1 MRRRIVLSGLG
12 LAAFYWMIETVADSV
27 FGGEGPIVTRLLP
40 ADANEIWMRL
50 IIVGL
55 ILAFTSYAT
64 TTVERRARTDRK
76 LRLLESAV
84 EHTDDAVLITTAELD
99 PPGPEIIYVNE
110 AFCRQT
116 GHAAEELL
124 GHTPRML
131 QGPDSER
138 AVLDRLRRCLEL
150 GQHFVGSITNYR
162 KDGSSL
168 RVELRISPVYS
179 PAGKLTHWIS
189 VQHDVSERERT
200 EAALRESEERYRL
213 TVEGAKDHAIF
224 MVSTDGRVAS
234 WNVGAEYVFGYS
246 EEEIVGE
253 SGSRLFTPED
263 RRSGAYEEELRQAET
278 AGRAE
283 DERWHVRKDGS
294 RFWGSGFVR
303 PVRDG
308 GGELCG
314 FSQVVRDATER
325 KRAEQALRHAE
336 EEYRSIFENAVDG
349 IFHTSIEGRIET
361 ANPASAR
368 ILGYGSTEELMAEV
382 SNVSRQ
388 LYVSPADRSR
398 FENSLREQ
406 GVVRD
411 FEARVYRK
419 DGSAIWVSANAR
431 CIRSRDGRVVGYE
444 GMFEDITERKTS
456 EEALRESE
464 ERYRA
469 VVEQA
474 ADGLYLADMQTLR
487 IVGTNPSIRK
497 MLGYSV
503 EELHA
508 MEAHELVGLSRE
520 EVASSLQGALE
531 GGQGLLGE
539 RKYRRKDGTF
549 IDVEV
554 SASGITYGGRQTACV
569 VIHDVTERKR
579 GERALGEVREAE
591 RRQIARDLH
600 DGVLQDLMD
609 ALYSMQVTRLKL
621 VGDEGIDLSEI
632 EEQILDLR
640 KATQGLREA
649 ITNLRRGGVQS
660 QPFLHL
666 LRSVVAATRQKAP
679 GTEVALDVDASL
691 ASVNSAAPAGNSG
704 IELLR
709 IVQEALVNARRHSG
723 ARHIWVSL
731 WVEERYII
739 AEVVDDGR
747 GFDAETAWAGVG
759 LSSMQE
765 RTLKLG
771 GSLNI
776 QSEPGKGARVTVRIP
791 DAASNFAA
799 DALHPPRIS
808 GAADGG

>member
-12 LAAFYWMIETVADSV
+12 LAAFYWIIETVADSV
-27 FGGEGPIVTRLLP
+27 FGGEGPVVTRLLP
-40 ADANEIWMRL
+40 ADANEVWMRL
-50 IIVGL
+50 IIVAL
-55 ILAFTSYAT
+55 ILAFASYAA

-84 EHTDDAVLITTAELD
+84 EHTDDAVLMTTAELD

-138 AVLDRLRRCLEL
+138 EVMDRLRRCLEL
-150 GQHFVGSITNYR
+150 SQHFVGSITNYR
-162 KDGSSL
+162 KDGSSF

-179 PAGKLTHWIS
+179 TAGKLTHWIS
-189 VQHDVSERERT
+189 VQHDVT
-200 EAALRESEERYRL
+200 EQE
-213 TVEGAKDHAIF
+213 
-224 MVSTDGRVAS
+224 
-234 WNVGAEYVFGYS
+234 
-246 EEEIVGE
+246 
-253 SGSRLFTPED
+253 
-263 RRSGAYEEELRQAET
+263 
-278 AGRAE
+278 RAE
-283 DERWHVRKDGS
+283 
-294 RFWGSGFVR
+294 
-303 PVRDG
+303 
-308 GGELCG
+308 
-314 FSQVVRDATER
+314 A
-325 KRAEQALRHAE
+325 
-336 EEYRSIFENAVDG
+336 
-349 IFHTSIEGRIET
+349 
-361 ANPASAR
+361 
-368 ILGYGSTEELMAEV
+368 
-382 SNVSRQ
+382 
-388 LYVSPADRSR
+388 
-398 FENSLREQ
+398 
-406 GVVRD
+406 
-411 FEARVYRK
+411 
-419 DGSAIWVSANAR
+419 
-431 CIRSRDGRVVGYE
+431 
-444 GMFEDITERKTS
+444 
-456 EEALRESE
+456 ALRESE

-474 ADGLYLADMQTLR
+474 ADGLYLADVQTLR

-503 EELHA
+503 EELQA
-508 MEAHELVGLSRE
+508 MEAHDLVGLSRE
-520 EVASSLQGALE
+520 EVASSLQRTLE
-531 GGQGLLGE
+531 GGQSLLGE

-579 GERALGEVREAE
+579 AEIALGEVREAE
-591 RRQIARDLH
+591 RSQIARDLH
-600 DGVLQDLMD
+600 DEVLQDLMD
-609 ALYSMQVTRLKL
+609 ALYSMQVTHLKL
-621 VGDEGIDLSEI
+621 VGDEEIDLSEI

-666 LRSVVAATRQKAP
+666 LRSVVAETRQKAP

-691 ASVNSAAPAGNSG
+691 ASVNSPAGNSG

-723 ARHIWVSL
+723 ARYIWVSL
-731 WVEERYII
+731 WVEGRYVI

-747 GFDAETAWAGVG
+747 GFDAETSWGGVG
-759 LSSMQE
+759 LFSMQE
-765 RTLKLG
+765 RALKLG
-771 GSLNI
+771 GSLDI

-799 DALHPPRIS
+799 DALHPPRVP